1 MAKEV
6 DLGLGGGT
14 LLQIANRAHTQM
26 MSYMIKTDS
35 GKVIMIDGGNY
46 KRPEDAENLYN
57 VIMEAGGRVDAWF
70 ITHAH
75 SDHIG
80 AMVYIFEKYGNV
92 IDIGTMYLD
101 FPERDWLVKVNGE
114 CIKPNDTWCT
124 DEFLRYLKEFNIHC
138 EKPEKGMVI
147 DLGVRFEIL
156 NEALRGYERYQD
168 ANDPGVC
175 IKAYFKNREV
185 LFLGDLGVAAQNEL
199 IKDAG
204 EKLRCDI
211 VQMAHHGQEGV
222 DIDLYRKVMPKV
234 CLWPTPDWLWNN
246 DSGEGI
252 GSGKWQ
258 TLLTRLWMDE
268 LGVRE
273 HYVAKDGDYLFK

>member
-1 MAKEV
+1 MAKEI

-14 LLQIANRAHTQM
+14 LLQIANREHTQM
-26 MSYMIKTDS
+26 MGYMIKTDS
-35 GKVIMIDGGNY
+35 SNVIMIDGGNY
-46 KRPEDAENLYN
+46 KRAEDAENLYN
-57 VIMEAGGRVDAWF
+57 VIIKAGGKVDAWF

-80 AMVYIFEKYGNV
+80 SIVYIFEKYGNV

-114 CIKPNDTWCT
+114 HDTKCN
-124 DEFLRYLKEFNIHC
+124 DEFLRYLKEFNINC
-138 EKPEKGMVI
+138 KKPQKGEII
-147 DLGVRFEIL
+147 DLGVKFEIL
-156 NEALRGYERYQD
+156 NDALAGHENYHD
-168 ANDPGVC
+168 ANDAGIC
-175 IKAYFKNREV
+175 IKAHFKNRDV
-185 LFLGDLGVAAQNEL
+185 LFLGDLGVAAQNDL
-199 IKDAG
+199 ISAAG
-204 EKLRCDI
+204 DKLRCDI
-211 VQMAHHGQEGV
+211 VQMAHHGQEGA
-222 DIDLYRKVMPKV
+222 DIDLYRKVMPKI

-246 DSGEGI
+246 DSGGGT